1 METRSFTDFLR
12 GLDDSSLLSLFG
24 LRPDL
29 VSPVPP
35 DLSSLAVRA
44 SSAPSLARAVDSLNE
59 WQFQVL
65 EACSALNEPMSE
77 KEIISLTDTSAK
89 FVIPHLI
96 ELALIYPSDDGL
108 RLPNSL
114 REVLGNEPA
123 GLGPA
128 SMAKLSMKKL
138 SEAPEASQKIL
149 ERLTWGPPRGS
160 VGDIRNPGPG
170 IAWLLK
176 ENFLVPLDQR
186 TVILPREVGIHLRGG
201 KVHKNPE
208 PNPPVVTGEKV
219 EQKQIDRA
227 SIANIAT
234 VLRWCEEVLNFWSEE
249 PPSALRAGGLGV
261 RDLKA
266 TADHLGVDENC
277 ASFIT
282 ELVYLAGL
290 VVIDG
295 DDRVLPTH

>member
-12 GLDDSSLLSLFG
+12 GLDDSSLLALFE

-29 VSPVPP
+29 ISPVPP

-96 ELALIYPSDDGL
+96 TLALIYKSGDGL

-128 SMAKLSMKKL
+128 SMA
-138 SEAPEASQKIL
+138 
-149 ERLTWGPPRGS
+149 
-160 VGDIRNPGPG
+160 
-170 IAWLLK
+170 
-176 ENFLVPLDQR
+176 
-186 TVILPREVGIHLRGG
+186 
-201 KVHKNPE
+201 
-208 PNPPVVTGEKV
+208 
-219 EQKQIDRA
+219 
-227 SIANIAT
+227 
-234 VLRWCEEVLNFWSEE
+234 
-249 PPSALRAGGLGV
+249 
-261 RDLKA
+261 
-266 TADHLGVDENC
+266 
-277 ASFIT
+277 
-282 ELVYLAGL
+282 
-290 VVIDG
+290 
-295 DDRVLPTH
+295 